1 MKKTLFRVLS
11 IALATAI
18 GFSASS
24 CSDDDPVVVPT
35 TMTLTADETNPA
47 NITPTSITITITPSE
62 NTAKYSY
69 AIGKGGD
76 LAAFTNG
83 TLAGIVNVTGNQPTT
98 VTFSDL
104 DPETEY
110 MIFAR
115 GEDANQIFG
124 EVATQTITTLGVPE
138 INITIGEVTTSTIKV
153 TFTPNQSTANYSY
166 AIGTEGDLAAFTNG
180 TLAGIV
186 NITGNQPTTLT
197 FSGLDEETEYMIFAR
212 GKDATQI
219 SGDVTTQTA
228 TTLVA
233 TAPEVTVEFGAINAV
248 AVEITT
254 TPNSLVSDYYGLVI
268 SKEMYQDFVDLFAD
282 GDKIA
287 FMQMMADFGEATILS
302 TTKTRMWETNG
313 TPGYEYIFAVLV
325 NDMNGDP
332 YGDVME
338 VEFQSPPFNPDLQT
352 AGASITVSQITASSA
367 RIKITPDAN
376 AAGFYAGI
384 LTKVNYEAAI
394 SDEQQLRDEL
404 AFYGFCSFVEDDD
417 TWGGMDPGT
426 DYVMV
431 VSPFNA
437 NGIQGYGPLVIK
449 EFTTLAGSPAPNNSV
464 KHKTVLKSETGKKI
478 TRNELIGKKVK

>member
-18 GFSASS
+18 GFSVSS
-24 CSDDDPVVVPT
+24 CGNDDPDPIPAPT
-35 TMTLTADETNPA
+35 
-47 NITPTSITITITPSE
+47 ISITIGETTDATVEATFTPNVS
-62 NTAKYSY
+62 TTTYSF
-69 AIGKGGD
+69 AIGTQSD
-76 LAAFTNG
+76 LEAFTNG
-83 TLAGIVNVTGNQPTT
+83 TLAGIVNKTGNAETT
-98 VTFSDL
+98 HTFIGL
-104 DPETEY
+104 DAETEY

-115 GEDANQIFG
+115 AENPDEALPF
-124 EVATQTITTLGVPE
+124 
-138 INITIGEVTTSTIKV
+138 VTSK
-153 TFTPNQSTANYSY
+153 A
-166 AIGTEGDLAAFTNG
+166 
-180 TLAGIV
+180 
-186 NITGNQPTTLT
+186 
-197 FSGLDEETEYMIFAR
+197 
-212 GKDATQI
+212 
-219 SGDVTTQTA
+219 A
-228 TTLVA
+228 TT
-233 TAPEVTVEFGAINAV
+233 TAIPVPEVTVEFGAINAV

-268 SKEMYQDFVDLFAD
+268 SKEMYQDFVDIFAD

-302 TTKTRMWETNG
+302 TTETRMWETNG

-332 YGDVME
+332 YGDVVE
-338 VEFQSPPFNPDLQT
+338 VEFQSPPFDPSLQT

-384 LTKVNYEAAI
+384 LTKASYDVAI
-394 SDEQQLRDEL
+394 LDEQQLRDEL

-464 KHKTVLKSETGKKI
+464 LKHKTVLKPETGKKI
-478 TRNELIGKKVK
+478 TRKALLGIK

>member
-124 EVATQTITTLGVPE
+124 EVATQTITTLALP
-138 INITIGEVTTSTIKV
+138 I
-153 TFTPNQSTANYSY
+153 
-166 AIGTEGDLAAFTNG
+166 
-180 TLAGIV
+180 
-186 NITGNQPTTLT
+186 
-197 FSGLDEETEYMIFAR
+197 
-212 GKDATQI
+212 
-219 SGDVTTQTA
+219 
-228 TTLVA
+228 
-233 TAPEVTVEFGAINAV
+233 PEVTVEFGAINAV

-302 TTKTRMWETNG
+302 TTETRMWETNG

-394 SDEQQLRDEL
+394 LDEQQLRDEL

-478 TRNELIGKKVK
+478 TRKALLGIK